1 MMLEQ
6 LRESWQQLERRQQTS
21 LAALAVLI
29 VGGMIAVGVRAPR
42 PSWTVLYS
50 DLSAQDAQAVVE
62 QLNERGV
69 RHQLAQSG
77 TTVLVPQEKLY
88 ELRIDLAGQGIPEG
102 PTTGFELFDRTSFS
116 TSDLQN
122 NVNLQRA
129 LQGELERS
137 ICTLDEITSARVH
150 LALPEERLFSDD
162 QEPPSASV
170 VVGLRSRQLATA
182 RVAAITQLVA
192 SAVPGLEPD
201 AVTVVDTSGAM
212 LTGGLDGVGGLQTL
226 AQLEATRA
234 WEERLRGHLQSMLD
248 SVHGANRWV
257 VRVQASLDFQSQ
269 QITRETLEP
278 ADGEGVVR
286 REELTTEKYDGDA
299 GTEVG
304 GPAGLDGEVSADRA
318 RNGGSYEHRQETR
331 EYDYARMQEQLSS
344 PPGALQRLAVAVVVD
359 ESLGQGMI
367 SQVRGI
373 VEAAAGTDR
382 QRGDV
387 VTVEMMEIEAVKVA
401 EEEQKLAE
409 AAEAE
414 RSRTQSMSRA
424 MRYGSVI
431 VMLAMVGA
439 AMLMVTRRLHTQ
451 PEPDVDA
458 DDLDLVAQASP
469 AEEAETLEFQP
480 LSVQEL
486 QAQAPED
493 CGSDA
498 PEQDSHERIIR
509 RLGDLSSRSPEDVAR
524 HLSGWI
530 REATPADG
538 LRDPGDG
545 GH

>member
-1 MMLEQ
+1 MLEQ
-6 LRESWQQLERRQQTS
+6 LKESWQRLERRQQTS
-21 LAALAVLI
+21 LAALAVLV
-29 VGGMIAVGVRAPR
+29 VGGMIAVGVWATR
-42 PSWTVLYS
+42 PSWAVLYS

-62 QLNERGV
+62 QLSERGV
-69 RHQLAQSG
+69 RHQLAQGG
-77 TTVLVPQEKLY
+77 TTVLVSQEQLY

-137 ICTLDEITSARVH
+137 ICTLDEIASARVH
-150 LALPEERLFSDD
+150 LALPEERLFSDE

-170 VVGLRSRQLATA
+170 VVGLGSRRLATA
-182 RVAAITQLVA
+182 QVAAITQLVA

-201 AVTVVDTSGAM
+201 AVTVVDTTGAV
-212 LTGGLDGVGGLQTL
+212 LTGGLEGAGGLQTL

-248 SVHGANRWV
+248 SVLGANRSV

-286 REELTTEKYDGDA
+286 REEVTTEQYDGDA
-299 GTEVG
+299 GAEVG
-304 GPAGLDGEVSADRA
+304 GPAGLDGMVSADRA
-318 RNGGSYEHRQETR
+318 RNGGSYEHRHETR
-331 EYDYARMQEQLSS
+331 EYDYARMQAQLSS
-344 PPGALQRLAVAVVVD
+344 PPGTLQRLAVAVVVD
-359 ESLGQGMI
+359 ESLGEGTI
-367 SQVRGI
+367 GQVRGS
-373 VEAAAGTDR
+373 VEAAAGTDL

-414 RSRTQSMSRA
+414 RSRAQSMSRV

-431 VMLAMVGA
+431 VMLAMIGA
-439 AMLMVTRRLHTQ
+439 GMLVATRRLHTQ
-451 PEPDVDA
+451 PEPDLDA
-458 DDLDLVAQASP
+458 DDPGLAESAAENASD
-469 AEEAETLEFQP
+469 ALEFQP
-480 LSVQEL
+480 LSVEEL
-486 QAQAPED
+486 PAQAPED
-493 CGSDA
+493 HAPPA

-509 RLGDLSSRSPEDVAR
+509 RLDALSSRSPEELAR

-530 REATPADG
+530 REASPADG
-538 LRDPGDG
+538 VREPGDG